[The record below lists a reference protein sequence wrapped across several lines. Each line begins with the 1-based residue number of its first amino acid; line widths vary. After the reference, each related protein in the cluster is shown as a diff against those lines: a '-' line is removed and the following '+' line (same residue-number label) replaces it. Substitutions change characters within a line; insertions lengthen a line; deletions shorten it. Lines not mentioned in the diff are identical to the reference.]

1 VSLSETYKGL
11 RVLDLGTNI
20 AAPFAAMALGD
31 MGADV
36 IKIERPPR
44 GDDTRSLPP
53 FQDGLA
59 TVFIAVNRNK
69 RSLLLDIKSAK
80 GRAALWKLIAL
91 ADVVIESFPPGLAAQ
106 LGLTFDAMKAAN
118 PRLIVCSVS
127 AFGDGLLGSSMPGYD
142 ALVQAFAGLM
152 SFTGH
157 PDTAPVRLAPSVLD
171 LSTGMWAL
179 VGIMAALARR
189 SAGGMAEHVRP
200 SLLDSAFTL
209 MCHQVQAF
217 TTTGDLP
224 QKLGS
229 GAPSAAPYRVYS
241 GSDGGFMLATA
252 TEAQFV
258 RLCAMLNRPDMAEDP
273 RFATMEAR
281 LANREA
287 LDTWLADEFGRHPAR
302 LWLERLQSAGLSAGP
317 VNDLREALAE
327 PVVKERAL
335 FVVPSDSGP
344 STPLLR
350 LPIDSGAGIRRPPP
364 ALGAHNAEILRELG
378 IDDPTAA

>member
-1 VSLSETYKGL
+1 MSVRETYQGL

-36 IKIERPPR
+36 IKVERPPR

-59 TVFIAVNRNK
+59 TVFMAVNRNK
-69 RSLLLDIKSAK
+69 RSLLLDIKTPA

-91 ADVVIESFPPGLAAQ
+91 TDVVIDSFPPGLAAQ

-118 PRLIVCSVS
+118 PKVILCSVS
-127 AFGDGLLGSSMPGYD
+127 AFGDGPLGANMPGYD
-142 ALVQAFAGLM
+142 ALVQAYAGLM

-157 PDTAPVRLAPSVLD
+157 PNTAPVRLAPSVLD

-179 VGIMAALARR
+179 IGVMAALTRR
-189 SAGGMAEHVRP
+189 SAGGTAEHLRP

-217 TTTGDLP
+217 AATGDLP

-229 GAPSAAPYRVYS
+229 GAPSAAPYRVYP
-241 GSDGGFMLATA
+241 GSDGDFMLATA
-252 TEAQFV
+252 TEAQYV
-258 RLCAMLNRPDMAEDP
+258 RLCALLGRSEMANDA
-273 RFATMEAR
+273 RFVTMGAR
-281 LANREA
+281 LVNREA
-287 LDTWLADEFGRHPAR
+287 LDAWLSEEFCRQPVRA
-302 LWLERLQSAGLSAGP
+302 WLERLQGAGLSAGP
-317 VNDLREALAE
+317 VNDLRQALAE
-327 PVVKERAL
+327 SVVKERAL
-335 FVVPSDSGP
+335 FSIPTEAGA

-350 LPIDSGAGIRRPPP
+350 LPIDPGGGIRRPPP
-364 ALGAHNAEILRELG
+364 ALGAHNSEIFRELG
-378 IDDPTAA
+378 IDDPTGG